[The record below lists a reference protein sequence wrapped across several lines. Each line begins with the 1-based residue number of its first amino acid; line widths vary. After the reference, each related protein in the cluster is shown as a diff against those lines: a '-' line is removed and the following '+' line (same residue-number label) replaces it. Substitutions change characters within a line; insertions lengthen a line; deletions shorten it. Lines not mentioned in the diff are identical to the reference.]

1 MKRISIIIAF
11 LLLTTTG
18 IKVWAE
24 GNKEI
29 SKTTILGH
37 WNYHGNS
44 VNPVEVIS
52 DGEDV
57 ELFINGISFG
67 HGERENDSLFLFKNV
82 IFEPGDL
89 TAVSYDKEGVEMSR
103 HTLQTAGT
111 PAQLVVNVIAD
122 KNVSQPDSKDIEVI
136 EFAVTDFQGK
146 ICGNDSHAVILE
158 IDGPAEWTGDLMK
171 VKDNRKKIEL
181 NTVMG
186 VNRAKL
192 KRLSDAETI
201 KVTAKAKGLAPTTA
215 LIQ

>member
-37 WNYHGNS
+37 WNYHGSS

-89 TAVSYDKEGVEMSR
+89 TAVSYDKEGVEISR

-146 ICGNDSHAVILE
+146 ICGNDSRAVILE
-158 IDGPAEWTGDLMK
+158 IAGPAEWTGDLMK

-181 NTVMG
+181 NTVNG

-192 KRLSDAETI
+192 KRLSEAETI

-215 LIQ
+215 QVQ